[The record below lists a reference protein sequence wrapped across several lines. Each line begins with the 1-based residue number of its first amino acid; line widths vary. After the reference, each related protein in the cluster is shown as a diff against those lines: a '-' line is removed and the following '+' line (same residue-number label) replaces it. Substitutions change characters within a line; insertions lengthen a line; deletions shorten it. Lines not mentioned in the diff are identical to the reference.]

1 VALPAATVVLLLR
14 LGGQVMSGFEDKSA
28 GEVEEFNRWYES
40 LSFAERL
47 DVDLCLPC
55 PGGCGFSSLGCRC
68 HEVAS

>member
-1 VALPAATVVLLLR
+1 
-14 LGGQVMSGFEDKSA
+14 MSGFEDKSA